1 VTSQRGVWLG
11 VDYGNARIGVAR
23 SDPDGR
29 LATAVGTVARDRVG
43 DRHLG
48 ELADLVDEYDAVGV
62 VVGLPRTLRGE
73 LGTAA
78 RAAQEFAAQLADRI
92 EPVVVEL
99 SDERLTTVTAG
110 RRLAEGGVRGRRR
123 RAIIDAAAAV
133 EILQGWLDGH
143 RSPAPET
150 G

>member
-1 VTSQRGVWLG
+1 VSWRPGVWLG
-11 VDYGNARIGVAR
+11 VDFGAVRIGVAR

-29 LATAVGTVARDRVG
+29 LATAVGTVTRDRSG
-43 DRHLG
+43 DRHIG
-48 ELADLVDEYDAVGV
+48 ELAKLIGEYDAVGV

-78 RAAQEFAAQLADRI
+78 RAAQQFAAELADRVA
-92 EPVVVEL
+92 PVFVEL

-110 RRLAEGGVRGRRR
+110 RRLLEGGVRGRRR

-143 RSPAPET
+143 RPPGAET

>member
-1 VTSQRGVWLG
+1 
-11 VDYGNARIGVAR
+11 VDFGAARIGVAR

-29 LATAVGTVARDRVG
+29 LATAVGTVTRDG
-43 DRHLG
+43 SGRHIG
-48 ELADLVDEYDAVGV
+48 ELADLVGEYDAVGV

-73 LGTAA
+73 VGTAA
-78 RAAQEFAAQLADRI
+78 RAAQQFAAELADRVA
-92 EPVVVEL
+92 PVVVEL

-123 RAIIDAAAAV
+123 RVIIDAAAAV

-143 RSPAPET
+143 RPPGPET

>member
-1 VTSQRGVWLG
+1 VTSERGVWLG
-11 VDYGNARIGVAR
+11 VDFGTVRIGVAR
-23 SDPDGR
+23 SDSDGR
-29 LATAVGTVARDRVG
+29 LATAVGTVTRDWSG

-48 ELADLVDEYDAVGV
+48 ELADLVAEYEAVGV

-73 LGTAA
+73 VGTAA
-78 RAAQEFAAQLADRI
+78 RAAQEFAAELADRVA
-92 EPVVVEL
+92 PVPVEL

-110 RRLAEGGVRGRRR
+110 RQLAEGGVHGRRR
-123 RAIIDAAAAV
+123 RVIIDAAAAV

-143 RSPAPET
+143 RPPGPET

>member
-1 VTSQRGVWLG
+1 MTWEPGVWLG
-11 VDYGNARIGVAR
+11 LDFGTARIGVAR

-29 LATAVGTVARDRVG
+29 LATAVGTVTRDRSS
-43 DRHLG
+43 DRYFG
-48 ELADLVDEYDAVGV
+48 ELADLVGQYAAVGV

-73 LGTAA
+73 LGV
-78 RAAQEFAAQLADRI
+78 AAQAAQQFAAELADRI
-92 EPVVVEL
+92 APVVVEL

-143 RSPAPET
+143 RPPGPET